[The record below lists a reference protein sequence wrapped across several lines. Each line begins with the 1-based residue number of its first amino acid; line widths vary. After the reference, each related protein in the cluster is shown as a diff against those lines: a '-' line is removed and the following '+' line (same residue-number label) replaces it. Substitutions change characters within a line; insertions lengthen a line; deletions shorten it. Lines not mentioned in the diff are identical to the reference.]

1 MDFSWNAEQQ
11 VLQGAII
18 EFAQSEL
25 NADLT
30 ERDRQGGF
38 STELW
43 RRCGQAGLLGLN
55 APVEFGGRGC
65 DVLTTVAGLEALGYG
80 CRDNGLTFAV
90 AAQLTSVLATVA
102 GFANAAQ
109 KERYLRG
116 LCSGERIG
124 CYAITEPETGSDA
137 YNLRTTAVKAEGGYI
152 LNGRKLFITFSP
164 VADFAIIFAMTNP
177 RAGKWGLSI
186 FFVDRGAP
194 GIAFSPVMEKM
205 GLRTVPMGEITLTD
219 CFVPAENLLGREGS
233 GASIFNDSQEWE
245 RACIMAPALGA
256 MARQLE
262 TCIRFARERQAFGQS
277 IGKFQAISHRIAEMK
292 LRLETARLI
301 TYQAAWRKQ
310 SGQAAMLDA
319 ALANLAISESFVASS
334 LDAVRIHGARGYVT
348 EYEVEREL
356 RDAIGGPI
364 YGGTS
369 DIQRNIV
376 ARSLGL

>member
-11 VLQGAII
+11 TLKGTII
-18 EFAQSEL
+18 EFAQREL
-25 NADLT
+25 NT
-30 ERDRQGGF
+30 NIVERDREGTF
-38 STELW
+38 SPDLW
-43 RRCGQAGLLGLN
+43 RRCGAVGLLGLN
-55 APVEFGGRGC
+55 APVDYGGRGC

-80 CRDNGLTFAV
+80 CRDNGLAFAV

-102 GFANAAQ
+102 GFASAVQ

-137 YNLRTTAVKAEGGYI
+137 YNLRTTAAKAEGGYV
-152 LNGRKLFITFSP
+152 LNGHKMFITFSP

-177 RAGKWGLSI
+177 KAGKWGLSI
-186 FFVDRGAP
+186 FFVDRDTP
-194 GIAFSPVMEKM
+194 GITFSPVAEKM
-205 GLRTVPMGEITLTD
+205 GLRTVPMGEISLTD
-219 CFVPAENLLGREGS
+219 CFVPTENLLGREGA

-256 MARQLE
+256 MERQLE
-262 TCIRFARERQAFGQS
+262 ACVRFARERQAFGQS
-277 IGKFQAISHRIAEMK
+277 IGKFQAISHRVADMK

-301 TYQAAWRKQ
+301 AYQAAWRKQ
-310 SGQAAMLDA
+310 NGQATMLDA
-319 ALANLAISESFVASS
+319 ALANLAVSEAFVTSS
-334 LDAVRIHGARGYVT
+334 QDAVSIHGARGYVT
-348 EYEVEREL
+348 EFEVEREL
-356 RDAIGGPI
+356 RDALGGPI

-376 ARSLGL
+376 ARALGL